1 MRAVSLM
8 CRWLSS
14 FNVFIWQEG
23 WKEEGE
29 EDEREKGN
37 GRMDR
42 GRERETMS
50 LPWKKTR
57 NNPQTYMCPIF
68 SSWKGPPGTYLLQN
82 KYDMNLRH

>member
-29 EDEREKGN
+29 EDGREKGN

-42 GRERETMS
+42 GREREEGREGG
-50 LPWKKTR
+50 WKDALE
-57 NNPQTYMCPIF
+57 PF
-68 SSWKGPPGTYLLQN
+68 LSFFFFF
-82 KYDMNLRH
+82 